1 MRKSPG
7 YYILCAVKGKNERQS
22 PMRPEQVKIL
32 LYGVGVLISVALYLV
47 YLASA
52 RKRGKRTARP
62 RRPSRAVRPN
72 GASVRFVVGRAYWCR
87 DKGWGDSAHQ
97 VIRRGERKAL
107 ISCDVIEKRSD
118 VEVWRTIRVVDG
130 VETMERGNIRADDEY
145 TGKRGLA
152 PIYAAAKE
160 RRTAL

>member
-1 MRKSPG
+1 M
-7 YYILCAVKGKNERQS
+7 KG
-22 PMRPEQVKIL
+22 EQVQAIM
-32 LYGVGVLISVALYLV
+32 YVAIGAAVAIAFAVHWLI
-47 YLASA
+47 A
-52 RKRGKRTARP
+52 RKRNASSRPATIRRHAR
-62 RRPSRAVRPN
+62 SGTFCN
-72 GASVRFVVGRAYWCR
+72 GANIRFEVGRAYWCR

-97 VIRRGERKAL
+97 IIRRGEKKAL

-152 PIYAAAKE
+152 PSYAAAKE

>member
-1 MRKSPG
+1 
-7 YYILCAVKGKNERQS
+7 
-22 PMRPEQVKIL
+22 MRPEQVKIL

-87 DKGWGDSAHQ
+87 DKGWGDSAHL

>member
-1 MRKSPG
+1 
-7 YYILCAVKGKNERQS
+7 
-22 PMRPEQVKIL
+22 MRPEQVKIL
-32 LYGVGVLISVALYLV
+32 LYGVGVILSVALYLV
-47 YLASA
+47 YLASG
-52 RKRGKRTARP
+52 RKRRKQTAGP
-62 RRPSRAVRPN
+62 RRASRSTRPN
-72 GASVRFVVGRAYWCR
+72 GASVRFKVGKAYWCR

-97 VIRRGERKAL
+97 IMRRGEKKVL

-152 PIYAAAKE
+152 PSYAAAKGV
-160 RRTAL
+160 

>member
-1 MRKSPG
+1 
-7 YYILCAVKGKNERQS
+7 
-22 PMRPEQVKIL
+22 MRPEQVKIL

-47 YLASA
+47 YLASG
-52 RKRGKRTARP
+52 RKRGRQTAMP
-62 RRPSRAVRPN
+62 RKPSRSTRPN
-72 GASVRFVVGRAYWCR
+72 GASVRFEVGKAYWCR

-97 VIRRGERKAL
+97 IMRRGERKAL

-160 RRTAL
+160 RLAAL

>member
-1 MRKSPG
+1 
-7 YYILCAVKGKNERQS
+7 
-22 PMRPEQVKIL
+22 MRPEQVKIL
-32 LYGVGVLISVALYLV
+32 LYGVGVILSVALYLV

-62 RRPSRAVRPN
+62 RRLSRAARPN
-72 GASVRFVVGRAYWCR
+72 GATVRFEVGRTYWCR

-97 VIRRGERKAL
+97 IMRRGEKKVL

-118 VEVWRTIRVVDG
+118 VTVWRSIRVDNG
-130 VETMERGNIRADDEY
+130 VETLERGSIRADDEY

-152 PIYAAAKE
+152 PSYAAAKGV
-160 RRTAL
+160 